1 MANSHGAQWFLQMK
15 ALVLALLLLA
25 LLSTQLPSP
34 ALALTSCTSSSCTVT
49 VSRSIT
55 TNNWGVTFVSDNF
68 TLTTGTSSVS
78 QITLGVPSALASRLR
93 FTQAVDS
100 QSNQL
105 RISLPTVKSLPL
117 PLVGNYSELD
127 IAFPSA
133 KTGTYGFNLTSVYSD
148 LLSFNSTS
156 SNFSFA
162 FEPFP
167 LTDGTYNVTS
177 AQLSVKTGDWQSP
190 KISSVNGTFASAT
203 FTAQTKTL
211 QKFNTTVATMTF
223 SSTTQSILDVVA
235 NRTITLAQTGSIQ
248 VTDFYN
254 MTNKGHD
261 LTSIALPVPKNVPS
275 AIASDIIPSVATLA
289 ASTAPDGT
297 TAVAFAPR
305 FGPLKSGGSSLTR
318 ITYSLPIQSYLTSK
332 GLGRFELSFRM
343 LDNVRFVE
351 PVLQMKI
358 VTPVG
363 FRLDSL
369 SGQTFTTSGNQIL
382 IQVST
387 LTPMSNL
394 SFSMD
399 YQLDPFW
406 ASLSALGW
414 AGLAVGSIAAI
425 VLAVGATGTA
435 GVSVSG
441 APSELI
447 GRFVEL
453 YDEKSAMR
461 LEAEKMD
468 EDLSRGALNRH
479 EFKRRRRVIDLRVAE
494 LDRTLAPIKDQLSKT
509 NPRYQDMI
517 KRLERAEA
525 DIQVVRTTSA
535 DLRNQYR
542 SGRIARE
549 LYESLISDLAKRKEK
564 AQQTMDTIVI
574 NLREETR

>member
-1 MANSHGAQWFLQMK
+1 MK
-15 ALVLALLLLA
+15 ALVLSLLLLA

-34 ALALTSCTSSSCTVT
+34 ALAQTNCTSSSCTVT

-55 TNNWGVTFVSDNF
+55 TNNWGVTFVSDQF
-68 TLTTGTSSVS
+68 SLTTGASPIS
-78 QITLGVPSALASRLR
+78 QITLGIPSSLASRLR
-93 FTQAVDS
+93 FSQAVDS

-105 RISLPTVKSLPL
+105 KISPPTPKSLAAPL
-117 PLVGNYSELD
+117 IGNYSEID

-156 SNFSFA
+156 SNFSFV

-190 KISSVNGTFASAT
+190 KVSSVNGTFASAA

-223 SSTTQSILDVVA
+223 SSTGTTQSILDVVA

-261 LTSIALPVPKNVPS
+261 LTTIALPVPKNVPS
-275 AIASDIIPSVATLA
+275 AIASDIIPSVATLT
-289 ASTAPDGT
+289 ASTALDGT

-305 FGPLKSGGSSLTR
+305 FGALKSGGSSLTR
-318 ITYSLPIQSYLTSK
+318 ITYSLPTQSYLTSK
-332 GLGRFELSFRM
+332 GLGRFELSFRL
-343 LDNVRFVE
+343 LDNVKFFE
-351 PVLQMKI
+351 PVLQLKI

-369 SGQTFTTSGNQIL
+369 SGQTFTISGSQIL
-382 IQVST
+382 VQVST
-387 LTPMSNL
+387 VTPMSNL
-394 SFSMD
+394 SFTMD

-435 GVSVSG
+435 GVAISG

-479 EFKRRRRVIDLRVAE
+479 EFKRRRRVIDLRIAE
-494 LDRTLAPIKDQLSKT
+494 LDRTLAPIKDQLSKANT
-509 NPRYQDMI
+509 RYQDMI

-549 LYESLISDLAKRKEK
+549 LFESLISDLAKRKEK
-564 AQQTMDTIVI
+564 AQQTMDTIAI

>member
-1 MANSHGAQWFLQMK
+1 MK
-15 ALVLALLLLA
+15 ALVLLLLLLA

-34 ALALTSCTSSSCTVT
+34 AVAQTNCTSSSCTVT
-49 VSRSIT
+49 VIRSIT
-55 TNNWGVTFVSDNF
+55 TNSWGVSFVSDQF
-68 TLTTGTSSVS
+68 SLTTGSSPVS
-78 QITLGVPSALASRLR
+78 QITLGIASSLSSKLR
-93 FTQAVDS
+93 FTEAVDY

-105 RISLPTVKSLPL
+105 RISPLKLASLRSG
-117 PLVGNYSELD
+117 GNYSAMD

-133 KTGTYGFNLTSVYSD
+133 KTGTYSFNLTSIYSD

-156 SNFSFA
+156 NNFVFA

-167 LTDGTYNVTS
+167 LMDDNYNVTS
-177 AQLSVKTGDWQSP
+177 ATLSVKTGDWQSP
-190 KISSVNGTFASAT
+190 KVSSVDGTFASAT
-203 FTAQTKTL
+203 FSSQAIPLKP
-211 QKFNTTVATMTF
+211 FNTTVATMTF
-223 SSTTQSILDVVA
+223 SSSVSQSIFGVTA

-261 LTSIALPVPKNVPS
+261 LSSLTLPLPRSVQT
-275 AIASDIIPSVATLA
+275 ATARDIIGTVSTLTAATA
-289 ASTAPDGT
+289 TDGT
-297 TAVAFAPR
+297 NTVTFFPR
-305 FGPLKSGGSSLTR
+305 FGTVKAGASSSVR
-318 ITYSLPIQSYLTSK
+318 ISYALPSQSFLAST
-332 GLGRFELSFRM
+332 GLGRFELSFH
-343 LDNVRFVE
+343 LFDNVKFSE
-351 PVLQMKI
+351 PTLQMKI
-358 VTPVG
+358 VAPMG
-363 FRLDSL
+363 FRLESF
-369 SGQTFTTSGNQIL
+369 SGQTFTSSGNQIL
-382 IQVST
+382 VQVAEV
-387 LTPMSNL
+387 TPMSNL
-394 SFSMD
+394 SFTMD

-406 ASLSALGW
+406 ASLSALSW
-414 AGLAVGSIAAI
+414 AGLAVGSIAAV
-425 VLAVGATGTA
+425 VLAVGATSTA
-435 GVSVSG
+435 GVAVSG

-447 GRFVEL
+447 GRFVDL

-468 EDLSRGALNRH
+468 EDLLRGALNRH
-479 EFKRRRRVIDLRVAE
+479 EFKRRRRVIDLRIAE
-494 LDRTLAPIKDQLSKT
+494 LDRTLAPVKDQLSKS

>member
-1 MANSHGAQWFLQMK
+1 MK
-15 ALVLALLLLA
+15 ALVLLLLLLA
-25 LLSTQLPSP
+25 LLSTQLPS
-34 ALALTSCTSSSCTVT
+34 AAVAQTNTNCTSSSCTVT

-55 TNNWGVTFVSDNF
+55 TNNWGVSFVSDQF
-68 TLTTGTSSVS
+68 SLTTGSSPVS
-78 QITLGVPSALASRLR
+78 QITLGIASSLSSKLR
-93 FTQAVDS
+93 FTEAVDS

-105 RISLPTVKSLPL
+105 RISPLKLASLRSG
-117 PLVGNYSELD
+117 GNYSAMD

-133 KTGTYGFNLTSVYSD
+133 KSGTYSFNLTSVYSD

-156 SNFSFA
+156 SNFVFA

-167 LTDGTYNVTS
+167 LMDDNYTVSS
-177 AQLSVKTGDWQSP
+177 ATLSVKTGDWQSP
-190 KISSVNGTFASAT
+190 KVSSVDGTFASAT
-203 FTAQTKTL
+203 FSSQAIPLKP
-211 QKFNTTVATMTF
+211 FNTTVATMAF
-223 SSTTQSILDVVA
+223 SSSISQSIFGVTA

-254 MTNKGHD
+254 MTNKGRD
-261 LTSIALPVPKNVPS
+261 LSSLTLPLPKNVQT
-275 AIASDIIPSVATLA
+275 ATARDIIGTVSTLTAATA
-289 ASTAPDGT
+289 TDGT
-297 TAVAFAPR
+297 NTVTFTPR
-305 FGPLKSGGSSLTR
+305 FGTVKAGASSSVR
-318 ITYSLPIQSYLTSK
+318 ISYALPSQSFLAST
-332 GLGRFELSFRM
+332 GLGRFELSFH
-343 LDNVRFVE
+343 LFDNVKFSE
-351 PVLQMKI
+351 PTLQMKI
-358 VTPVG
+358 VAPMG
-363 FRLDSL
+363 FRLDSF
-369 SGQTFTTSGNQIL
+369 SGQTFTGSGNQIL
-382 IQVST
+382 VQVAEV
-387 LTPMSNL
+387 TPMSNL
-394 SFSMD
+394 SFTMD

-406 ASLSALGW
+406 ASLSALSW
-414 AGLAVGSIAAI
+414 AGLAVGSIAAV
-425 VLAVGATGTA
+425 VLAVGATSTA
-435 GVSVSG
+435 GVAVSG

-468 EDLSRGALNRH
+468 EDLLRGALNRH
-479 EFKRRRRVIDLRVAE
+479 EFKRRRRVIDLRIAE
-494 LDRTLAPIKDQLSKT
+494 LDRTLAPVKDQLSKS

>member
-1 MANSHGAQWFLQMK
+1 MK
-15 ALVLALLLLA
+15 ALVLSLLLLA

-34 ALALTSCTSSSCTVT
+34 AVAQTNTNCTSSSCTVT

-55 TNNWGVTFVSDNF
+55 TNNWGVSFVSDQF
-68 TLTTGTSSVS
+68 SLTTGSSPVS
-78 QITLGVPSALASRLR
+78 QITLGIASSLSSKLR
-93 FTQAVDS
+93 FTEAVDY

-105 RISLPTVKSLPL
+105 RISPLKLASLL
-117 PLVGNYSELD
+117 SGGNYSAMD

-133 KTGTYGFNLTSVYSD
+133 KTGTYRFNLTSVYSD

-156 SNFSFA
+156 SNFVFA

-167 LTDGTYNVTS
+167 LMDDNYSVTS
-177 AQLSVKTGDWQSP
+177 ATLSVKTGDWPSP
-190 KISSVNGTFASAT
+190 KVSSVIGTFASAT
-203 FTAQTKTL
+203 FSSQAIPL
-211 QKFNTTVATMTF
+211 EPFNTTVATMTF
-223 SSTTQSILDVVA
+223 SSSGTSQSIFGVTA

-261 LTSIALPVPKNVPS
+261 LSSLTLPLPKNVQT
-275 AIASDIIPSVATLA
+275 ATASDIIGKVSTLTA
-289 ASTAPDGT
+289 ASATDGT
-297 TAVAFAPR
+297 NTVTFIPR
-305 FGPLKSGGSSLTR
+305 FGTVKAGASSSVR
-318 ITYSLPIQSYLTSK
+318 INYALPSQSYLTTK
-332 GLGRFELSFRM
+332 GLGRFELNFH
-343 LDNVRFVE
+343 LFDNVKFVE
-351 PVLQMKI
+351 SSLQMKI
-358 VTPVG
+358 ITPMG
-363 FRLDSL
+363 FRLNSF
-369 SGQTFTTSGNQIL
+369 SGQTFASSGNQIL
-382 IQVST
+382 VQVST
-387 LTPMSNL
+387 VTPMSNL
-394 SFSMD
+394 SFIID

-406 ASLSALGW
+406 ASLSALSW
-414 AGLAVGSIAAI
+414 AGLAVVSIVGV
-425 VLAVGATGTA
+425 VLAVGATSMA
-435 GVSVSG
+435 GVAVSG

-468 EDLSRGALNRH
+468 EDLLRGALNRH
-479 EFKRRRRVIDLRVAE
+479 EFKRRRRVIDLRIAE
-494 LDRTLAPIKDQLSKT
+494 LDRTLAPVKDQLSKS

>member
-1 MANSHGAQWFLQMK
+1 MK
-15 ALVLALLLLA
+15 ALVLSLLLLA

-34 ALALTSCTSSSCTVT
+34 AVAQTNTNCTLSSCTVT

-55 TNNWGVTFVSDNF
+55 TNNWGVSFVSDQF
-68 TLTTGTSSVS
+68 SLTTGSSPVS
-78 QITLGVPSALASRLR
+78 QITLGIASSLSGKLR
-93 FTQAVDS
+93 FTEAVDL

-105 RISLPTVKSLPL
+105 RISPLKLASLL
-117 PLVGNYSELD
+117 SGGNYSAMD

-133 KTGTYGFNLTSVYSD
+133 KTGTYSFNLTSVYSD

-156 SNFSFA
+156 NNFVFA

-167 LTDGTYNVTS
+167 LMDDNYNVTS
-177 AQLSVKTGDWQSP
+177 ATLSVKTGDWQSP
-190 KISSVNGTFASAT
+190 KVSSVDGTFASAT
-203 FTAQTKTL
+203 FSSQAIPLKP
-211 QKFNTTVATMTF
+211 FNTTVATMTF
-223 SSTTQSILDVVA
+223 SSSIGQSIFGVTA
-235 NRTITLAQTGSIQ
+235 NRTITLAQIGSIQ

-261 LTSIALPVPKNVPS
+261 LSSLTLPLPKNVQT
-275 AIASDIIPSVATLA
+275 ATARDIIGTVSTLTAAPAT
-289 ASTAPDGT
+289 DGT
-297 TAVAFAPR
+297 NTVTFIPR
-305 FGPLKSGGSSLTR
+305 FATVKPLKAGASSSVR
-318 ITYSLPIQSYLTSK
+318 ISYALPSQSYLTFI
-332 GLGRFELSFRM
+332 GLGRFELSFR
-343 LDNVRFVE
+343 LFDNVKFFE
-351 PVLQMKI
+351 PTLQMKI
-358 VTPVG
+358 VAPMG
-363 FRLDSL
+363 FRLNSF
-369 SGQTFTTSGNQIL
+369 SGQTFTSSGNQIL
-382 IQVST
+382 VQVAT
-387 LTPMSNL
+387 VTPMSNL
-394 SFSMD
+394 SFTMD

-406 ASLSALGW
+406 ASLSALSW
-414 AGLAVGSIAAI
+414 AGLAVGSIAA
-425 VLAVGATGTA
+425 VLLAVGATSPA
-435 GVSVSG
+435 GVAVSG

-453 YDEKSAMR
+453 YDEKSDMR
-461 LEAEKMD
+461 LVAEKMD

-494 LDRTLAPIKDQLSKT
+494 LDRTLAPVKDQLSKS

-517 KRLERAEA
+517 KRLELPEA

>member
-1 MANSHGAQWFLQMK
+1 MK
-15 ALVLALLLLA
+15 ALVLSLLLLA

-34 ALALTSCTSSSCTVT
+34 ALAQTPCTPSSCTVT

-55 TNNWGVTFVSDNF
+55 TNNWGVTFVTDEF
-68 TLTTGTSSVS
+68 TLTTGSSPVS
-78 QITLGVPSALASRLR
+78 QITLGIPSSLSSKLR
-93 FTQAVDS
+93 FTEAVDS
-100 QSNQL
+100 QSNPL
-105 RISLPTVKSLPL
+105 RISPPAVKDLPL

-133 KTGTYGFNLTSVYSD
+133 QTGTYRFNLTSVYSN
-148 LLSFNSTS
+148 LLNFNATS
-156 SNFSFA
+156 SNFKFT

-167 LTDGTYNVTS
+167 LTDGSYSVTM
-177 AQLSVKTGDWQSP
+177 ADLSVKTGDWPSP

-203 FTAQTKTL
+203 FTAQTTTL
-211 QKFNTTVATMTF
+211 QKFNTTLATMTF
-223 SSTTQSILDVVA
+223 SSSGTSQSIFDVMA
-235 NRTITLAQTGSIQ
+235 SRTITLAQTGSIG

-254 MTNKGHD
+254 ITNMGHD
-261 LTSIALPVPKNVPS
+261 LSSLTLPLPKNVQT
-275 AIASDIIPSVATLA
+275 ATASDVIGAVSTLTAT
-289 ASTAPDGT
+289 TATDGT
-297 TAVAFAPR
+297 NTVTFIPR
-305 FGPLKSGGSSLTR
+305 FGTVKAGASSSVK
-318 ITYSLPIQSYLTSK
+318 ISYALPSQNYLTSK
-332 GLGRFELSFRM
+332 SLGRFELNFR
-343 LDNVRFVE
+343 LFDNVKFFE
-351 PVLQMKI
+351 PTLQMKI
-358 VTPVG
+358 VTPTG
-363 FRLDSL
+363 FRLDSFN
-369 SGQTFTTSGNQIL
+369 GQTFTTSGNQIL
-382 IQVST
+382 VQVST
-387 LTPMSNL
+387 VTPMSTL
-394 SFSMD
+394 SFTMD

-414 AGLAVGSIAAI
+414 AGLAVGSIAAV
-425 VLAVGATGTA
+425 VLVVGATGTLGA
-435 GVSVSG
+435 AVLG

-479 EFKRRRRVIDLRVAE
+479 EFKRRRRVIDLRIAE
-494 LDRTLAPIKDQLSKT
+494 LDRTLAPVKDQLSKA

>member
-1 MANSHGAQWFLQMK
+1 MK
-15 ALVLALLLLA
+15 ALVLSILLLA

-34 ALALTSCTSSSCTVT
+34 AVAQTNCTSSSCTVT

-55 TNNWGVTFVSDNF
+55 TNNWGVSFVSDQF
-68 TLTTGTSSVS
+68 SLTTGSSPVS
-78 QITLGVPSALASRLR
+78 QITLGIASSLSSKLR
-93 FTQAVDS
+93 FTEAVDS

-105 RISLPTVKSLPL
+105 RISPLKLASLSSG
-117 PLVGNYSELD
+117 GNYSAMD

-133 KTGTYGFNLTSVYSD
+133 KTGTYRFNLTSVYSD

-156 SNFSFA
+156 SNFVFA

-167 LTDGTYNVTS
+167 LMDDNYSVTS
-177 AQLSVKTGDWQSP
+177 ATLSVKTGDWPSP
-190 KISSVNGTFASAT
+190 KVSSVIGTFASAT
-203 FTAQTKTL
+203 FSSQAIPL
-211 QKFNTTVATMTF
+211 EPFNTTVATMTF
-223 SSTTQSILDVVA
+223 SSSGTSQSIFGVTA

-261 LTSIALPVPKNVPS
+261 LSSLTLPLPKNVQT
-275 AIASDIIPSVATLA
+275 ATASDIIGKVSTLTA
-289 ASTAPDGT
+289 ASATDGT
-297 TAVAFAPR
+297 NTVTFIPR
-305 FGPLKSGGSSLTR
+305 FGTVKAGASSSVR
-318 ITYSLPIQSYLTSK
+318 INYALPSQSYLTTK
-332 GLGRFELSFRM
+332 GLGRFELNFH
-343 LDNVRFVE
+343 LFDNVKFVE
-351 PVLQMKI
+351 SSLQMKI
-358 VTPVG
+358 ITPMG
-363 FRLDSL
+363 FRLNSF
-369 SGQTFTTSGNQIL
+369 SGQTFASSGNQIL
-382 IQVST
+382 VQVST
-387 LTPMSNL
+387 VTPMSNL
-394 SFSMD
+394 SFIID

-406 ASLSALGW
+406 ASLSALSW
-414 AGLAVGSIAAI
+414 AGLAVVSIVGV
-425 VLAVGATGTA
+425 VLAVGATSMA
-435 GVSVSG
+435 GVAVSG

-468 EDLSRGALNRH
+468 EDLLRGALNRH
-479 EFKRRRRVIDLRVAE
+479 EFKRRRRVVDLRIAE
-494 LDRTLAPIKDQLSKT
+494 LDRTLAPVKDQLSKS

>member
-1 MANSHGAQWFLQMK
+1 MK
-15 ALVLALLLLA
+15 ALVLSLLLLA

-34 ALALTSCTSSSCTVT
+34 AVAQTNTNCTSSSCTVT

-55 TNNWGVTFVSDNF
+55 TNNWGVSFVSDQF
-68 TLTTGTSSVS
+68 SLTTGSSPVS
-78 QITLGVPSALASRLR
+78 QITLGIASSLSSKLR
-93 FTQAVDS
+93 FTEAVDY

-105 RISLPTVKSLPL
+105 RISPLKLASLL
-117 PLVGNYSELD
+117 SGGNYSAMD

-133 KTGTYGFNLTSVYSD
+133 KTGTYSFNLTSVYSD
-148 LLSFNSTS
+148 LLNFNSTS
-156 SNFSFA
+156 NNFVFA

-167 LTDGTYNVTS
+167 LMDDNYNVTS
-177 AQLSVKTGDWQSP
+177 ATLSVKTGDWQSP
-190 KISSVNGTFASAT
+190 KVSPVDGTFASAT
-203 FTAQTKTL
+203 FSSQAIPLKP
-211 QKFNTTVATMTF
+211 FNTTVATMTF
-223 SSTTQSILDVVA
+223 SSSISQSIFGVTA

-261 LTSIALPVPKNVPS
+261 LSSLTLPLPQNVQT
-275 AIASDIIPSVATLA
+275 ATARDIIGTVSTLTAATA
-289 ASTAPDGT
+289 TDGT
-297 TAVAFAPR
+297 NTVTFFPR
-305 FGPLKSGGSSLTR
+305 FGTVKAGASSSVR
-318 ITYSLPIQSYLTSK
+318 ISYALPSQSFLAST
-332 GLGRFELSFRM
+332 GLGRFELSFH
-343 LDNVRFVE
+343 LFDNVKFSE
-351 PVLQMKI
+351 PTLQMKI
-358 VTPVG
+358 VAPMG
-363 FRLDSL
+363 FRLDSF
-369 SGQTFTTSGNQIL
+369 SGQTFTSSGNQIL
-382 IQVST
+382 VQVAEV
-387 LTPMSNL
+387 TPMSNL
-394 SFSMD
+394 SFTMD

-406 ASLSALGW
+406 ASLSALSW
-414 AGLAVGSIAAI
+414 AGLAVGSIAAV
-425 VLAVGATGTA
+425 VLAVGATSTA
-435 GVSVSG
+435 GVAVSG

-468 EDLSRGALNRH
+468 EDLLRGALNRH
-479 EFKRRRRVIDLRVAE
+479 EFKRRRRVIDLRIAE
-494 LDRTLAPIKDQLSKT
+494 LDRTLAPVKDQLSKS

>member
-1 MANSHGAQWFLQMK
+1 MK
-15 ALVLALLLLA
+15 ALVLLLLLLA
-25 LLSTQLPSP
+25 LSSTQLPSP
-34 ALALTSCTSSSCTVT
+34 AVAKTDCTSISCTVT

-55 TNNWGVTFVSDNF
+55 TNNWGVSFVSDQF
-68 TLTTGTSSVS
+68 SLTTGSSPVS
-78 QITLGVPSALASRLR
+78 QITLGIASSLSGKLR
-93 FTQAVDS
+93 FTEAVDL

-105 RISLPTVKSLPL
+105 RISPLKLASLL
-117 PLVGNYSELD
+117 SGGNYSAMD

-133 KTGTYGFNLTSVYSD
+133 KTGTYSFNLTSVYSD

-156 SNFSFA
+156 NNFVFA

-167 LTDGTYNVTS
+167 LMDDNYNVTS
-177 AQLSVKTGDWQSP
+177 ATLSVKTGDWQSP
-190 KISSVNGTFASAT
+190 KVSSVNGTFASAT
-203 FTAQTKTL
+203 FSSQAIPLKP
-211 QKFNTTVATMTF
+211 FNTTVAAMTF
-223 SSTTQSILDVVA
+223 SSSGTSQSIFDVTA

-254 MTNKGHD
+254 MTNKSHD
-261 LTSIALPVPKNVPS
+261 LSSLTLPLPKNVQTATARDIIGTVSTLTAAPATDGTNTVTFIPRFGTVKAGASSSVRISYALPSQTYLTSI
-275 AIASDIIPSVATLA
+275 
-289 ASTAPDGT
+289 
-297 TAVAFAPR
+297 
-305 FGPLKSGGSSLTR
+305 
-318 ITYSLPIQSYLTSK
+318 
-332 GLGRFELSFRM
+332 GLGRFELSFR
-343 LDNVRFVE
+343 LFDNVKFSE
-351 PVLQMKI
+351 PTLQMKI
-358 VTPVG
+358 VTPMG
-363 FRLDSL
+363 FRLDSF
-369 SGQTFTTSGNQIL
+369 SGQTFSSSGNQIL
-382 IQVST
+382 VQVAT
-387 LTPMSNL
+387 VTPMSNL
-394 SFSMD
+394 SFTMD

-406 ASLSALGW
+406 ASLSALSW
-414 AGLAVGSIAAI
+414 AGLAVGSIAAV
-425 VLAVGATGTA
+425 VLAVGATSMA
-435 GVSVSG
+435 GVAVSG

-468 EDLSRGALNRH
+468 EDLLRGSLNRH
-479 EFKRRRRVIDLRVAE
+479 EFKRRRRVIDLRIAE
-494 LDRTLAPIKDQLSKT
+494 LDRTLAPVKDQLSKS

>member
-1 MANSHGAQWFLQMK
+1 M
-15 ALVLALLLLA
+15 
-25 LLSTQLPSP
+25 
-34 ALALTSCTSSSCTVT
+34 
-49 VSRSIT
+49 
-55 TNNWGVTFVSDNF
+55 SDQF
-68 TLTTGTSSVS
+68 SLTTGASPVS
-78 QITLGVPSALASRLR
+78 QITLGIPSSLASRLR

-100 QSNQL
+100 QANQL
-105 RISLPTVKSLPL
+105 RISPPTVRSLPL

-133 KTGTYGFNLTSVYSD
+133 KTGTYSFNLTSVYSE
-148 LLSFNSTS
+148 LLNFNSTS
-156 SNFSFA
+156 SKYTFA

-167 LTDGTYNVTS
+167 LTDGTYNITS
-177 AQLSVKTGDWQSP
+177 AQLSVKTGDWPSP
-190 KISSVNGTFASAT
+190 NTFSVDGTFASAT
-203 FTAQTKTL
+203 FTAQTTTL
-211 QKFNTTVATMTF
+211 KPYNTTIATMTF
-223 SSTTQSILDVVA
+223 SSTGTSQSILDVIA

-248 VTDFYN
+248 VTDFYDI
-254 MTNKGHD
+254 TNKGHD
-261 LTSIALPVPKNVPS
+261 LATIALPVPKNVQS
-275 AIASDIIPSVATLA
+275 AIASDIIPSVATLTP
-289 ASTAPDGT
+289 STAPDGT
-297 TAVAFAPR
+297 TSVSFAPR
-305 FGPLKSGGSSLTR
+305 FGTLKNGGSSSTR
-318 ITYSLPIQSYLTSK
+318 ITYSLPTQSYLTSK
-332 GLGRFELSFRM
+332 GLGRFELSFRL
-343 LDNVRFVE
+343 LDNVKFFE
-351 PVLQMKI
+351 PVLQTKI
-358 VTPVG
+358 LTPVG

-369 SGQTFTTSGNQIL
+369 SGQTFTISGNQIL
-382 IQVST
+382 VQVST
-387 LTPMSNL
+387 VTPMSNL
-394 SFSMD
+394 SFTMD

-435 GVSVSG
+435 GVTVSG

-461 LEAEKMD
+461 LEAEKME

-479 EFKRRRRVIDLRVAE
+479 EYKRRKRVIELRIAE
-494 LDRTLAPIKDQLSKT
+494 LDKTLAPIKDQLSKA

-542 SGRIARE
+542 SARIARE

>member
-1 MANSHGAQWFLQMK
+1 MK
-15 ALVLALLLLA
+15 ALVLLLLLLA
-25 LLSTQLPSP
+25 LLSTQLPS
-34 ALALTSCTSSSCTVT
+34 AAVAQTNTNCTSSSCTVT

-55 TNNWGVTFVSDNF
+55 TNNWGVSFVSDQF
-68 TLTTGTSSVS
+68 SLTTGSSPVS
-78 QITLGVPSALASRLR
+78 QITLGIASSLSSKLR
-93 FTQAVDS
+93 FTEAVDS

-105 RISLPTVKSLPL
+105 RISPLKLASLRSG
-117 PLVGNYSELD
+117 GNYSAMD

-133 KTGTYGFNLTSVYSD
+133 KSGTYSFNLTSVYSD

-156 SNFSFA
+156 SNFVFA

-167 LTDGTYNVTS
+167 LMDDNYTVTS
-177 AQLSVKTGDWQSP
+177 ATLSVKTGDWPSP
-190 KISSVNGTFASAT
+190 KVSSVNGTFASAT
-203 FTAQTKTL
+203 FSSQAIPLKP
-211 QKFNTTVATMTF
+211 FNTTVATMTF
-223 SSTTQSILDVVA
+223 SSSGTSQSIFSVTA

-254 MTNKGHD
+254 MTNKGRD
-261 LTSIALPVPKNVPS
+261 LSSLTLPLPKNVQMATARDIIGIVSTLTAATATDGTNTVTFIPRFGTVKAGASSSVRISYALPSQPYLTSI
-275 AIASDIIPSVATLA
+275 
-289 ASTAPDGT
+289 
-297 TAVAFAPR
+297 
-305 FGPLKSGGSSLTR
+305 
-318 ITYSLPIQSYLTSK
+318 
-332 GLGRFELSFRM
+332 GLGRFELSFR
-343 LDNVRFVE
+343 LFDNVKFSE
-351 PVLQMKI
+351 PTLQMKI
-358 VTPVG
+358 VTPMG

-369 SGQTFTTSGNQIL
+369 SGQTFTSSGNQIL
-382 IQVST
+382 VQVAMV
-387 LTPMSNL
+387 TPMSNL
-394 SFSMD
+394 SFTMD

-406 ASLSALGW
+406 ASVSALSW
-414 AGLAVGSIAAI
+414 AGLAVGSIAAV
-425 VLAVGATGTA
+425 VLAVGATSTA
-435 GVSVSG
+435 GVAVSG

-447 GRFVEL
+447 GRFVDL

-468 EDLSRGALNRH
+468 EDLLRGALNRH
-479 EFKRRRRVIDLRVAE
+479 EFKRRRRVIDLRIAE
-494 LDRTLAPIKDQLSKT
+494 LDRTLAPVKDQLSKS